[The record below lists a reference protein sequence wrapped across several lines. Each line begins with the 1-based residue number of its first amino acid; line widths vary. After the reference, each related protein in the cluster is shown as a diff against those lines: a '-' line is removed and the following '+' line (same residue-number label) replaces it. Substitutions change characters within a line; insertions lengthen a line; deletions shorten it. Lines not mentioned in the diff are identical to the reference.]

1 MLKNEEPLREITMD
15 QDKFTTN
22 RRRDCIL
29 QVADLA
35 VSGRLAEV
43 ELLGNGYQIRDLDS
57 TNGLHVAGR

>member
-15 QDKFTTN
+15 QDKFTTS

-35 VSGRLAEV
+35 VSGRLTEDG
-43 ELLGNGYQIRDLDS
+43 LLGNGYQIRDLDS